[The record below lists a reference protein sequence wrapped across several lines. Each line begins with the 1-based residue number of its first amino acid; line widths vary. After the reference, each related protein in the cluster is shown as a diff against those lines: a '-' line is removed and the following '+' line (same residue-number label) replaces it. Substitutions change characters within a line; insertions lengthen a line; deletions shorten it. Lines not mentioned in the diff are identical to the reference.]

1 MSQNNQPYTP
11 VFDWAIVELF
21 GHQRIIGQIGEQQIG
36 GETFIRVDVPQVG
49 DTPAFT
55 KLYGKGAIYAMTPV
69 TESLAKEA
77 LEAMK
82 PVPVNPYDLNLRALP
97 APRRIIEGDD
107 FDLEDD
113 DDALPGDDEE
123 GEDFDV

>member
-36 GETFIRVDVPQVG
+36 GETFIRVDVPAVG
-49 DTPAFT
+49 ETPAFT

-69 TESLAKEA
+69 TESLAREA

-82 PVPVNPYDLNLRALP
+82 PVPVNSYDLNLHRLP
-97 APRRIIEGDD
+97 APQRRVFDVDEDDGEED
-107 FDLEDD
+107 FDL
-113 DDALPGDDEE
+113 
-123 GEDFDV
+123 

>member
-55 KLYGKGAIYAMTPV
+55 KLYGKGAIYAMTPI
-69 TESLAKEA
+69 TEGLAREA

-82 PVPVNPYDLNLRALP
+82 PVPFNPYDLPRLP
-97 APRRIIEGDD
+97 IPRRIIEADD

-113 DDALPGDDEE
+113 DDALPGDDD
-123 GEDFDV
+123 EDFDL

>member
-36 GETFIRVDVPQVG
+36 GETFIRVDVPEVG

-69 TESLAKEA
+69 TEGLAREA

-82 PVPVNPYDLNLRALP
+82 PVPVNPYDLNLHRLP
-97 APRRIIEGDD
+97 APSRVIDFGD
-107 FDLEDD
+107 EDD
-113 DDALPGDDEE
+113 DGDEDAIPGDDDLL
-123 GEDFDV
+123 GL